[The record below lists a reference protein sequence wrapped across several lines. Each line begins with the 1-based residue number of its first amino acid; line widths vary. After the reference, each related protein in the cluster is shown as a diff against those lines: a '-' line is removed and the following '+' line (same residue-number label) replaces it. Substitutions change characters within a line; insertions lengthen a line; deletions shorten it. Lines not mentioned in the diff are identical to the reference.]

1 MVEKSICFVTTG
13 NIAEIS
19 TAKRALGM
27 ADYLFDLR
35 WNVYILLQ
43 DTSENRHRVKLEC
56 SENIKILYFQKSSV
70 INERKAKEK
79 YIKVLQPNIIYICAF
94 VIRNIVGIHSKAQK
108 IVEHCELASKF
119 KAISSFRKIYYYG
132 CEFYSLFY
140 ADKIIAASKYLQQ
153 VYCKRAK
160 KIGKGNIQ
168 ILYLPYA
175 YNSKI
180 FNFEKSSGIIKNAQ
194 YKYFVYLGNL
204 EQFYG
209 VYTMLDAFKL
219 FKDTNVKLL
228 LLGKGSRYNE
238 VLEYIKNHD
247 MESLVEAP
255 GYVAEEKIQD
265 YFALAD
271 AFLLPLNDT
280 IQDWARCPSKLY
292 MYLPFKKPV
301 ITCQIGEPYEVL
313 QEKGI
318 YFKPSDS
325 ISLAN
330 AVKSLLDSNNWS
342 LNIDFKK
349 QEWQQRAIQLD
360 SWLRNNE
367 NSPLHTEY

>member
-1 MVEKSICFVTTG
+1 MAEKSICFVTTG

-27 ADYLFDLR
+27 ADYLFDLG
-35 WNVYILLQ
+35 WKVHILLQ
-43 DTSENRHRVKLEC
+43 DTFENRHRVELEC
-56 SENIKILYFQKSSV
+56 SENIKILYFKESSV
-70 INERKAKEK
+70 IKERKAKEK
-79 YIKVLQPNIIYICAF
+79 YIKVLQPDYIYICAF
-94 VIRNIVGIHSKAQK
+94 VIRNIVDVHSKTQK
-108 IVEHCELASKF
+108 IVEHCELASTF
-119 KAISSFRKIYYYG
+119 KAISFFRRLYYYG

-140 ADKIIAASKYLQQ
+140 ADRIITASKYLQN
-153 VYCKRAK
+153 VYSKRTK
-160 KIGKGNIQ
+160 KVGKASIQ

-180 FNFEKSSGIIKNAQ
+180 FDLEKPLRIIKNPQ
-194 YKYFVYLGNL
+194 YKYFVYLGSL

-209 VYTMLDAFKL
+209 IYTMLEAFEK

-228 LLGKGSRYNE
+228 LLGRGSKYNE
-238 VLEYIKNHD
+238 VLEYITNHNL
-247 MESLVEAP
+247 ENLVEAP

-265 YFALAD
+265 YFTLAD

-301 ITCQIGEPYEVL
+301 ITCPIGEPYEVL

-325 ISLAN
+325 MSLAN
-330 AVKSLLDSNNWS
+330 AVKHLLDSDDWS
-342 LNIDFKK
+342 LNIDFLK
-349 QEWQQRAIQLD
+349 QEWRQRAIHFD
-360 SWLRNNE
+360 NWLRNE
-367 NSPLHTEY
+367 NTSLHTEH